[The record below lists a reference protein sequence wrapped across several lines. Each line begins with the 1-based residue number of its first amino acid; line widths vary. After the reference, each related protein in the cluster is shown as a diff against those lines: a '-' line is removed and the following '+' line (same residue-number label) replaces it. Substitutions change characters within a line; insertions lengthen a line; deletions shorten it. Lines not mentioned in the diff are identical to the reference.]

1 MHFGEKRKGD
11 FIKISMSFRLH
22 DCQLNLQKMYNGRK
36 FEIQEIDNIDILVFQ
51 IAGYLGLFPD
61 FFCSKYIIRKH
72 NLYHEM
78 IL

>member
-36 FEIQEIDNIDILVFQ
+36 FEIQEIDNIDILVF
-51 IAGYLGLFPD
+51 
-61 FFCSKYIIRKH
+61 
-72 NLYHEM
+72 
-78 IL
+78 